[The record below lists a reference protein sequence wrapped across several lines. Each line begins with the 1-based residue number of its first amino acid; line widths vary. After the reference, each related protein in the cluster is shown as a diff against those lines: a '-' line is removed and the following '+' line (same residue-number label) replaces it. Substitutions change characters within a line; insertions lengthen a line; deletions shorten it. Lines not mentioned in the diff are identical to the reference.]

1 MEKSQVDLKKLEVSI
16 TWMRSQLTKQDK
28 MSARISNLKNQSNGP
43 LGEYLSPKNVMI
55 PARSNRLRE
64 PLTGVKKRLKSA
76 DKYSDTFSA
85 NLNIDS
91 TCLGE
96 SRG

>member
-1 MEKSQVDLKKLEVSI
+1 
-16 TWMRSQLTKQDK
+16 

-43 LGEYLSPKNVMI
+43 LGEYLSPKNVLI
-55 PARSNRLRE
+55 PTRSNRMIE
-64 PLTGVKKRLKSA
+64 PLTGVKQRLKSA

-85 NLNIDS
+85 NIDS